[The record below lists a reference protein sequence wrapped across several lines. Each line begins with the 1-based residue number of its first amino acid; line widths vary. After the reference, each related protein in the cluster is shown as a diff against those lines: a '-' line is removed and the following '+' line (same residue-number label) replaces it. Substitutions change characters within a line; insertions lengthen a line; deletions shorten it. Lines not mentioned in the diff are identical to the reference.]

1 MADQLPAQPV
11 QDDAVQEP
19 EAHFGSARRIFLAV
33 LVCVVALCAAFLWLT
48 RDAMSHLPF
57 LHSAAQPVAIVQSQQ
72 QLVDQTP
79 WLTAQALAS
88 LAVTAEE
95 GRYARE
101 AERLADH
108 DVDQAFAFALRNADL
123 QQHALTGR
131 ALALAQ
137 KVAQLG
143 QVVAQDQAQVAKLST
158 GSAAAKQAG
167 DLDVWKAQLSLDS
180 DILDDTKKQLARAS
194 GDTRTDIQQELTAR
208 EATMVKYD
216 SQSGLPT
223 DTAVVSVQR
232 NGTLAHRI
240 EAWLA
245 QNSRYDSIRE
255 AELKTIQD
263 STALTQEY
271 NQFKATS
278 QAEEN
283 TAASITA
290 AASNEAGTL
299 SSLQH
304 RAAMREILGILYDRI
319 QTEQRL
325 AATYEKWGGQVRLE
339 HRILFHLMLG
349 SVIWLAVILIAMLAA
364 DELVRHWTGRPTL
377 DQRRMHTLRA
387 IAEVGIQ
394 LVGVCLML
402 LVIFGA
408 PKQISTVLGL
418 ATAGITVALQ
428 DFLLAFLG
436 WFVLIGKGGIRIGD
450 LVQIDGATGEV
461 IEVRLFRTTLLET
474 GNSPDNAHPTG
485 RRVAI
490 LNKFAIVGQYFNFST
505 VNQWMWDELTVS
517 VPRSAR
523 TYQVIEKIHHAL
535 LEATEVDAR
544 QSEHEWRQVLKTKSP
559 SHIGSEAQVNLR
571 PAGDGLDLLI
581 RYVTRAANRYESR
594 NRVYQSILKVLEE
607 DAESAAKEGS

>member
-1 MADQLPAQPV
+1 MADQFPVHEDIAQ
-11 QDDAVQEP
+11 ER
-19 EAHFGSARRIFLAV
+19 EAHFSRARKIFLVV
-33 LVCVVALCAAFLWLT
+33 LVGVVLLCAVFLWFT

-57 LHSAAQPVAIVQSQQ
+57 LHSRGQATGSVSTRK

-88 LAVTAEE
+88 LAVTSEE
-95 GRYARE
+95 ARYARE

-108 DVDQAFAFALRNADL
+108 DVDQAFAFALREADL
-123 QQHALTGR
+123 QQHALTGHS
-131 ALALAQ
+131 LALSQ
-137 KVAQLG
+137 RVAQLE
-143 QVVAQDQAQVAKLST
+143 QVVSQDQAQVTKLST

-180 DILDDTKKQLARAS
+180 DILADTKKQLARAS
-194 GDTRTDIQQELTAR
+194 GDTRDDIQQELKAR

-216 SQSGLPT
+216 SQSGMPT
-223 DTAVVSVQR
+223 DTALESVQR

-245 QNSRYDSIRE
+245 QNSRYTAIRE

-263 STALTQEY
+263 STALTQHY
-271 NQFKATS
+271 NQLKVTS
-278 QAEEN
+278 SAEEN
-283 TAASITA
+283 AAASINA
-290 AASNEAGTL
+290 AGPNQPGTL
-299 SSLQH
+299 SSLKQ
-304 RAAMREILGILYDRI
+304 RAALREILGILYDRI
-319 QTEQRL
+319 QTEKRL
-325 AATYEKWGGQVRLE
+325 AATYEKWGAQVRLQ

-349 SVIWLAVILIAMLAA
+349 SVIWLAMILIVMLIA
-364 DELVRHWTGRPTL
+364 DALVRHWTSRPTL

-402 LVIFGA
+402 LVIFGV
-408 PKQISTVLGL
+408 PNQISTVLGL

-450 LVQIDGATGEV
+450 LVQIDGVTGEV

-474 GNSPDNAHPTG
+474 GDSPDNAHPTG

-490 LNKFAIVGQYFNFST
+490 LNKFAITGQYFNFST

-517 VPRSAR
+517 VPRSAK
-523 TYQVIEKIHHAL
+523 TYQVVEKIHEVL
-535 LEATEVDAR
+535 REATEADAQ
-544 QSEHEWRQVLKTKSP
+544 QSEREWRQVLKTKSP

-571 PAGDGLDLLI
+571 PAGDGVDLLI
-581 RYVTRAANRYESR
+581 RYVTRAANRYDSR
-594 NRVYQSILKVLEE
+594 NRLYQSILKVLEE
-607 DAESAAKEGS
+607 TAEGATAIGS